1 MADCEDEFDFPEIV
15 EIPIDGVLDLHAF
28 NPAEVKDLVRDYLEE
43 CRNRDILEVRII
55 HGKGKGVLRNILSSV
70 LSDITYVR
78 KHRPDTDSG
87 NWGATVV
94 FLEKD
99 QSRCSGT

>member
-1 MADCEDEFDFPEIV
+1 MADCEDDFDIPEIV

-43 CRNRDILEVRII
+43 CRTRDILEVRII
-55 HGKGKGVLRNILSSV
+55 HGKGKGVLKNIVSSV
-70 LSDITYVR
+70 LSDIAYVR
-78 KHRPDTDSG
+78 KFRPDTDSG

-99 QSRCSGT
+99 QSRCCNS